1 MGTHIYGNIPWRII
15 LIVITD
21 VYVLESLLQFTSS
34 LSVQHHA
41 FISLHS
47 HAIHVLVLQE
57 LIKQNLGRLGLVGDF
72 LSVGDQ

>member
-47 HAIHVLVLQE
+47 HAILVLQE